1 MVGAAAYDVGVTIER
16 DIVPRG
22 RHAPPLAVR
31 LDVQRRRLFAAAAA
45 VFARSGYADASAEGI
60 SREAGM
66 SKATFYE
73 HFANKE
79 ECLLAMFDT
88 GVEEVMGEMAA
99 ASEGLEVDRYEERV
113 RAVNR
118 AFLGALAVHP
128 DSTYTLIVTILGAG
142 PRAAARRGEVLEAFA
157 ESLYQANARNAPAFG
172 APTFA
177 SRDDAYAV
185 VGATVELVARH
196 LRGED
201 GNDDLLD
208 LQPVIS
214 RLVLGALDRAGT
226 G

>member
-1 MVGAAAYDVGVTIER
+1 VTIEH
-16 DIVPRG
+16 DSAAVPRG

-45 VFARSGYADASAEGI
+45 VFARSGYAEASAEAI

-79 ECLLAMFDT
+79 ECLLAMFDN
-88 GVEEVMGEMAA
+88 GVEEVMREMTA
-99 ASEGLEVDRYEERV
+99 ASDGLEVDSYEERV

-118 AFLGALAVHP
+118 SFLRALAAHP
-128 DSTYTLIVTILGAG
+128 DSTYTLVVTILGAG

-157 ESLYQANARNAPAFG
+157 AMLHQANARNAPAFG

-177 SRDDAYAV
+177 SRDDVYAI
-185 VGATVELVARH
+185 VGAVGELVARH
-196 LRGED
+196 LRGDDE
-201 GNDDLLD
+201 NDSLLD
-208 LQPVIS
+208 LEPVIS

-226 G
+226 A

>member
-1 MVGAAAYDVGVTIER
+1 MVGPDAYDVSVAIER

-22 RHAPPLAVR
+22 RHAPPLEVR

-45 VFARSGYADASAEGI
+45 VFTRSGYAEASAEGI

-79 ECLLAMFDT
+79 ECLLAMFDA
-88 GVEEVMGEMAA
+88 GVEDVMREMAA
-99 ASEGLEVDRYEERV
+99 ASDGLEVDSYEERV

-118 AFLGALAVHP
+118 AFLGALGVHP
-128 DSTYTLIVTILGAG
+128 ESTYTLIVTILGAG
-142 PRAAARRGEVLEAFA
+142 PRAATRRGEVLEAFA
-157 ESLYQANARNAPAFG
+157 EALHQANARHAPAFG

-185 VGATVELVARH
+185 VGAAVELVARH
-196 LRGED
+196 LRRED
-201 GNDDLLD
+201 GNADLLE
-208 LQPVIS
+208 LEPVIS
-214 RLVLGALDRAGT
+214 RLVLGALDRAVG